1 MEYFVLKGKLNVA
14 ILITLLIGCSSPTS
28 VEIEKL
34 DNVQFQVNL
43 PKDANGY
50 YRLQLNKNGNQTLH
64 RIDGKIF
71 PPIEYKR
78 FEWKSNLSFDV
89 WHYTA
94 NTTNIRSYTNKY
106 GYFSNMIGPVAQMK
120 GDTMVVEV
128 KWDPKAQLDSIYD
141 YSPEESKTFYIILE

>member
-1 MEYFVLKGKLNVA
+1 MKLYK
-14 ILITLLIGCSSPTS
+14 LLLIYFGTISCTPPTS
-28 VEIEKL
+28 VNVPQL
-34 DNVQFQVNL
+34 QNVQFQVNL

-50 YRLQLNKNGNQTLH
+50 YHLRLNKNENQTLH

-78 FEWKSNLSFDV
+78 FEWESNLTYDV

-94 NTTNIRSYTNKY
+94 STTNIRSYTNKH

-128 KWDPKAQLDSIYD
+128 RWDPKAQLDSVYD
-141 YSPEESKTFYIILE
+141 YSPAESKTFYIILE